1 MSPILRI
8 SQMNGVLPVDQK
20 ATLEVFQSVR
30 NPQNIQQDQMTDELK
45 TFWSSIYALILE
57 GKLMGAWEILSLHGD
72 LASIITSTER
82 NNESDRDT
90 LEAIYDVLNT
100 HPYIHLVDSLASNNA
115 DEETTEIPSSMA
127 LEFKDWQEKVSS
139 ILQSQP
145 PLLGRIS
152 ELNTVLLLLIG
163 DKDTLIA
170 QAGGEWTSLGVGLF
184 LYVHPPPLI
193 RANISK
199 IVKSAMS
206 MVLPRSD
213 ISDEERTK

>member
-1 MSPILRI
+1 
-8 SQMNGVLPVDQK
+8 MNGVLPIDQK
-20 ATLEVFQSVR
+20 ATLEVFRSVR
-30 NPQNIQQDQMTDELK
+30 NPQNIQQAQMTDDLK
-45 TFWSSIYALILE
+45 TFWSSIYALVLE

-72 LASIITSTER
+72 LASIITSTDM
-82 NNESDRDT
+82 NNDSDRDT
-90 LEAIYDVLNT
+90 LEAIYDVLST
-100 HPYIHLVDSLASNNA
+100 HPYIDLVDSLAKNNP
-115 DEETTEIPSSMA
+115 DEETTEISPTMA

-139 ILQSQP
+139 ILQRQP
-145 PLLGRIS
+145 PLLGRVS
-152 ELNTVLLLLIG
+152 ELNTLLYLLIG

-206 MVLPRSD
+206 MVLPRSN
-213 ISDEERTK
+213 ISDEDRAK

>member
-1 MSPILRI
+1 
-8 SQMNGVLPVDQK
+8 MNGVLPIDQK
-20 ATLEVFQSVR
+20 ATLEVFRSVR
-30 NPQNIQQDQMTDELK
+30 NPQNIQQAQITDDLK
-45 TFWSSIYALILE
+45 TFWSSIYALVLE
-57 GKLMGAWEILSLHGD
+57 GNLMGAWEILSLHGD
-72 LASIITSTER
+72 LASIITSTDM
-82 NNESDRDT
+82 NNDSDRDT
-90 LEAIYDVLNT
+90 LEAIYDVLST
-100 HPYIHLVDSLASNNA
+100 HPYIDLVDSLAKNNS
-115 DEETTEIPSSMA
+115 DEETMEIAPTMA

-139 ILQSQP
+139 ILQRQP
-145 PLLGRIS
+145 PLLGRVS
-152 ELNTVLLLLIG
+152 ELNTVLYLLIG

-213 ISDEERTK
+213 ISHEDRAK